1 MNTVKTFFYK
11 YWPYIGAAFVVVCF
25 ILLALFHVEH
35 SKKQDTV
42 QQETPTY
49 TYENHT
55 FFPLNQ
61 TAEKKAENMT
71 RNDVKDISH
80 RIEYVERQEKPTTVF
95 YADSQQEADKK
106 AEMIKKQDNPKAVIV
121 KQEEA
126 PKETEKAKIYTNN
139 YYAIDMNRKH
149 DIKVGAAYVD
159 DTTYISATYRN
170 RDVSYT
176 GFYSPEKHKGGAGVS
191 VTVAKW

>member
-1 MNTVKTFFYK
+1 MDTVKTFFYK

-35 SKKQDTV
+35 SQKQDTV

-49 TYENHT
+49 TYENHA
-55 FFPLNQ
+55 FFPINQ

-71 RNDVKDISH
+71 RSDVKDISH
-80 RIEYVERQEKPTTVF
+80 RIEYVERKEKPTTVF

-106 AEMIKKQDNPKAVIV
+106 AEMISKQENPKNVLV
-121 KQEEA
+121 KETAKET
-126 PKETEKAKIYTNN
+126 ETEKAKIYQNN
-139 YYAIDMNRKH
+139 YYSINMNRKH
-149 DIKVGAAYVD
+149 DIKVGAAMID
-159 DTTYISATYRN
+159 DTAYISATYRN

-176 GFYSPEKHKGGAGVS
+176 GFYSPEKKTGGAGVS

>member
-1 MNTVKTFFYK
+1 MDTLKTFFYK
-11 YWPYIGAAFVVVCF
+11 YWRYIGAAFVVVCF

-35 SKKQDTV
+35 SKQV
-42 QQETPTY
+42 EQERQETPVY
-49 TYENHT
+49 SYDGQT
-55 FFPLNQ
+55 FFPMNQ

-80 RIEYVERQEKPTTVF
+80 RIEYVERREKPTAVY
-95 YADSQQEADKK
+95 YADSQQEADRK
-106 AEMIKKQDNPKAVIV
+106 AEMISKQENPKAVIV

-126 PKETEKAKIYTNN
+126 PKETEKAKIYQNN
-139 YYAIDMNRKH
+139 YYSINMNRKH

-170 RDVSYT
+170 RDISYT